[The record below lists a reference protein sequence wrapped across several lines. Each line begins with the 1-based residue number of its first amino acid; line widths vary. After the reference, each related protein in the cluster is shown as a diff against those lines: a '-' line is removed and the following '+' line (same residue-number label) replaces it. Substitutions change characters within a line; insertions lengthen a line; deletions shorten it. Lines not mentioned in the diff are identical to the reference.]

1 MSTLTAD
8 SCQHTPMMQQYHRI
22 KAQYPD
28 VLLFYRMGDFY
39 ELFFEDALRA
49 HKLLDITL
57 TARGQSGGSPI
68 PMAGVP
74 YHAVDG
80 YLAKLIKL
88 GESIAICEQIGDVS
102 TSKGP
107 VERAVTRIVTPG
119 TVAEEALLEERR
131 DNLLVAVFNEAQDF
145 GVSFID
151 LTSGAF
157 GLLQLTSDDNFLAEL
172 ERLQPAELLIS
183 DDSPKEKLVTH
194 LKGLR
199 RRPAWE
205 FDLLSAKRQLCEQFG
220 TQDLSSFECS
230 DHPLALRAAGALL
243 QYVKYTQRG
252 ALPHIRS
259 LKVERRDQSV
269 LLDAASQR
277 NLEIVQNL
285 AGGKEYTLASV
296 IDNTATPMGS
306 RLLRR
311 WLLRPIRDRIE
322 LRARQ
327 SAIAIIIEG
336 HHYQSLQTLFATV
349 GDIERVCAR
358 IALRSARP
366 RDLLTL
372 RSTLGILP
380 ALKDALASLN
390 QPKIQSLSAQLGDYF
405 ALHTQLLSAI
415 VENPPVVI
423 RDGGVIAKGY
433 DAELDELRALS
444 EQSNDYLVQLEIRE
458 RQRTGIN
465 TLKVGY
471 NRIHGYFI
479 ELTRSQSALAPADYM
494 RRQTLKNAERYI
506 TPELKEYE
514 EKVLGAKSKALAR
527 EKLIYEALLE
537 YLLTQLVELQSTAS
551 ALAELDVLINL
562 AERADALNYV
572 APLLVDE
579 PGIDIREGRHA
590 VVEQTLSAPFVP
602 NDLHLEPRT
611 SMLIITGPNMG
622 GKSTY
627 MRQIALIV
635 LLAHI
640 GSYVPASA
648 ATIGPIDRI
657 FTRIGAADDLAGGR
671 STFMVEMT
679 EAATILHHATANS
692 LVLMDEIGRGTS
704 TFDGLALAWATA
716 EHLANQSKAL
726 TLFATHYF
734 ELTALPETFMNIGNV
749 HLNAVEHGDSVVFL
763 HKVNLGPANQSYGIQ
778 VAQLAG
784 VPNTVIRRAKQ
795 KLRDLEQ
802 HAITQKALQPQQG
815 DLFVSEQH
823 PLITRLQRLN
833 PDQLNPRAALDLLYE
848 IIDSLKESTAS

>member
-1 MSTLTAD
+1 MSTHEAI
-8 SCQHTPMMQQYHRI
+8 SNQHTPMMQQYIRI

-39 ELFFEDALRA
+39 ELFLEDAVRA

-57 TARGQSGGSPI
+57 TARGQSGGTPI

-74 YHAVDG
+74 HHAVDG

-88 GESIAICEQIGDVS
+88 GESVALCEQVGDVS

-107 VERAVTRIVTPG
+107 VERQVTRIVTPG
-119 TVAEEALLEERR
+119 TVSEEALLEERR
-131 DNLLVAVFNEAQDF
+131 DNLLVAVISQKDTF
-145 GVSFID
+145 GLSFLD
-151 LTSGAF
+151 LTSGTFA
-157 GLLQLTSDDNFLAEL
+157 LLQVSSTENLLAEL
-172 ERLQPAELLIS
+172 ERLQPAELLVCDES
-183 DDSPKEKLVTH
+183 SEEKTLAQF
-194 LKGLR
+194 KGLR
-199 RRPAWE
+199 RRPTWE
-205 FDLLSAKRQLCEQFG
+205 FDLVSAKRQLCEQLG
-220 TQDLSSFECS
+220 TQDLSSFECD
-230 DHPLALRAAGALL
+230 DHPLALSAAGALL

-259 LKVERRDQSV
+259 LKVERRDECV

-277 NLEIVQNL
+277 NLELVTNL
-285 AGGKEYTLASV
+285 AGGKEFTLASV
-296 IDNTATPMGS
+296 IDKTITPMGS

-311 WLLRPIRDRIE
+311 WLLRPIRDRTV
-322 LRARQ
+322 LRERQ
-327 SAIAIIIEG
+327 GAIATFLEN
-336 HHYQSLQTLFATV
+336 HHYESVQTLFNSV
-349 GDIERVCAR
+349 GDIERIGAR

-372 RSTLGILP
+372 RSTLDILP
-380 ALKDALASLN
+380 SLKNALAPLDH
-390 QPKIQSLSAQLGDYF
+390 PKIIALSSQLGDYTE
-405 ALHTQLLSAI
+405 LHQQLAKAI

-423 RDGGVIAKGY
+423 RDGGVIANGY
-433 DAELDELRALS
+433 DAELDELRSLS
-444 EQSNDYLVQLEIRE
+444 EQSNDFLVQLEIRE

-479 ELTRSQSALAPADYM
+479 ELSRAQSAQAPADYL

-527 EKLIYEALLE
+527 EKLIYDALLDT
-537 YLLTQLVELQSTAS
+537 LLTQLVRLQTTARS
-551 ALAELDVLINL
+551 LSELDVLLNL
-562 AERADALNYV
+562 AERADTLHYV
-572 APLLVDE
+572 APVLSDE
-579 PGIDIREGRHA
+579 PGIDIIEGRHP

-602 NDLHLEPRT
+602 NDLHLDPRM
-611 SMLIITGPNMG
+611 SMLMITGPNMG

-627 MRQIALIV
+627 MRQTALIV

-640 GSYVPASA
+640 GSYVPAKA
-648 ATIGPIDRI
+648 ATLGPIDRV

-679 EAATILHHATANS
+679 EAATILHHATAHS

-716 EHLANQSKAL
+716 EHLANHSKAL

-734 ELTALPETFMNIGNV
+734 ELTTLPETLTNIGNV
-749 HLNAVEHGDSVVFL
+749 HLNAVEYGDSVVFL
-763 HKVNLGPANQSYGIQ
+763 HKVNPGPANQSYGIQ

-784 VPNTVIRRAKQ
+784 VPNTVIKRAKQ

-802 HAITQKALQPQQG
+802 HAITHKALQPQQG
-815 DLFVSEQH
+815 DLFTTEQH
-823 PLITRLQRLN
+823 PLITRLQRIN

-848 IIDSLKESTAS
+848 LIDSIKETA

>member
-1 MSTLTAD
+1 MSTTEVVA
-8 SCQHTPMMQQYHRI
+8 SQHTPMMQQYFRI

-28 VLLFYRMGDFY
+28 ILLFYRMGDFY
-39 ELFFEDALRA
+39 ELFFDDAIKA

-74 YHAVDG
+74 FHAVDG
-80 YLAKLIKL
+80 YLAKLIKH
-88 GESIAICEQIGDVS
+88 GESVAICEQVGDVA

-107 VERAVTRIVTPG
+107 VERQVTRIVTPG
-119 TVAEEALLEERR
+119 TVSEEALLEERR
-131 DNLLVAVFNEAQDF
+131 DNLLVAVCAQKEF
-145 GVSFID
+145 YGLSFID
-151 LTSGAF
+151 LSSGHF
-157 GLLQLTSDDNFLAEL
+157 GLLQLNGAENLLAEL
-172 ERLQPAELLIS
+172 ERLAPAELLIT
-183 DDSPKEKLVTH
+183 DDSSADNLLSH
-194 LKGLR
+194 FKGLR
-199 RRPAWE
+199 RRPIWE
-205 FDLLSAKRQLCEQFG
+205 FDLSSAERQLAEQFG
-220 TQDLSSFECS
+220 TQNLASFECA
-230 DHPLALRAAGALL
+230 DYPLGLSAAGALL

-259 LKVERRDQSV
+259 LHVERRDQCV
-269 LLDAASQR
+269 LLDATSQR
-277 NLEIVQNL
+277 NLELVQNL
-285 AGGKEYTLASV
+285 AGGKEFTLASV
-296 IDNTATPMGS
+296 IDKTLTPMGS
-306 RLLRR
+306 RLLKR
-311 WLLRPIRDRIE
+311 WLLRPIRDRKI
-322 LRARQ
+322 LTDRQ
-327 SAIAIIIEG
+327 GAIATFIQDQ
-336 HHYQSLQTLFATV
+336 HYTRLNDYFNTI
-349 GDIERVCAR
+349 GDIERIGAR

-366 RDLLTL
+366 RDLITL

-380 ALKDALASLN
+380 DLKQALSPLEN
-390 QPKIQSLSAQLGDYF
+390 QKIQALSTQLGHYPELYD
-405 ALHTQLLSAI
+405 QLLRAI

-423 RDGGVIAKGY
+423 RDGGVIAEGF

-444 EQSNDYLVQLEIRE
+444 EQSSDFLVQLEIRE

-479 ELTRSQSALAPADYM
+479 ELTRAQSAQAPTDYL

-527 EKLIYEALLE
+527 EKLLYEALLE
-537 YLLTQLVELQSTAS
+537 VLLNHLPELQNTAQS
-551 ALAELDVLINL
+551 LAELDVLINL
-562 AERADALNYV
+562 AERADTLNYV
-572 APLLVDE
+572 APILVDE
-579 PGIDIREGRHA
+579 PGIEIQDGRHP
-590 VVEQTLSAPFVP
+590 VVEQTLSGTFVP
-602 NDLHLEPRT
+602 NDLHLDPRT

-627 MRQIALIV
+627 MRQTALIV

-640 GSYVPASA
+640 GSFVPARA
-648 ATIGPIDRI
+648 AKMGPIDRI

-679 EAATILHHATANS
+679 EAATILHNATSHS

-734 ELTALPETFMNIGNV
+734 ELTTLGETLTNIGNV
-749 HLNAVEHGDSVVFL
+749 HLNAVEHGDTVVFL
-763 HKVNLGPANQSYGIQ
+763 HKVNPGPANQSYGIQ
-778 VAQLAG
+778 VAKLAG
-784 VPNTVIRRAKQ
+784 VPHSVIQRAKQ

-802 HAITQKALQPQQG
+802 HAVTHKAMQPQQG
-815 DLFVSEQH
+815 DLFTQEQH
-823 PLITRLQRLN
+823 PIISQLQRIN

-848 IIDSLKESTAS
+848 LMDLMRTN

>member
-1 MSTLTAD
+1 MSTTD
-8 SCQHTPMMQQYHRI
+8 IINSQHTPMMQQYFRI
-22 KAQYPD
+22 KAEYPD

-39 ELFFEDALRA
+39 ELFFDDALRA

-57 TARGQSGGSPI
+57 TARGHSGGTPI

-80 YLAKLIKL
+80 YLAKLIKI
-88 GESIAICEQIGDVS
+88 GESVAICEQVGDAS

-107 VERAVTRIVTPG
+107 VERQVTRIVTPG
-119 TVAEEALLEERR
+119 TVSEEALLEERR
-131 DNLLVAVFNEAQDF
+131 DNLLVAVFAQDDHY
-145 GVSFID
+145 GLSFID
-151 LTSGAF
+151 LSGGAF
-157 GLLQLTSDDNFLAEL
+157 GLLQVNGAENLLAEL
-172 ERLQPAELLIS
+172 ERLAPAELLIS
-183 DDSPKEKLVTH
+183 DDSPAGPLLSH
-194 LKGLR
+194 CKGLR
-199 RRPAWE
+199 RRPLWE
-205 FDLLSAKRQLCEQFG
+205 FDLTSAQRQLCEQFG
-220 TQDLSSFECS
+220 TQDLSSFECA
-230 DHPLALRAAGALL
+230 DHPLGLCAAGALL

-259 LKVERRDQSV
+259 LKVERRDHSV

-277 NLEIVQNL
+277 NLELVQNL
-285 AGGKEYTLASV
+285 AGGKEFTLASV
-296 IDNTATPMGS
+296 LDKTITPMGS

-311 WLLRPIRDRIE
+311 WLLRPIRDRQILTE
-322 LRARQ
+322 RQ
-327 SAIAIIIEG
+327 GTIATLIQD
-336 HHYQSLQTLFATV
+336 HYFTRLQPQFDTV
-349 GDIERVCAR
+349 GDIERIGSR

-372 RSTLGILP
+372 RNTLGMLP
-380 ALKDALASLN
+380 TLKQALAPLDY
-390 QPKIQSLSAQLGDYF
+390 PKIQALSTQLGDYP
-405 ALHTQLLSAI
+405 ALHQQLLRAI
-415 VENPPVVI
+415 VDNPPVVI
-423 RDGGVIAKGY
+423 RDGGVIANGY

-444 EQSNDYLVQLEIRE
+444 AQSNDFLVQMEIRE

-479 ELTRSQSALAPADYM
+479 ELTRAQSAQAPADYL

-527 EKLIYEALLE
+527 EKLIYDALMEVLFSH
-537 YLLTQLVELQSTAS
+537 LPELQLTAH

-562 AERADALNYV
+562 AERADTLNYV
-572 APLLVDE
+572 APILVNE
-579 PGIDIREGRHA
+579 PGIDIREGRHP
-590 VVEQTLSAPFVP
+590 VVEHTMSSAFVP
-602 NDLHLEPRT
+602 NDLHLDPRT

-627 MRQIALIV
+627 MRQTALIV

-640 GSYVPASA
+640 GSFVPATS

-679 EAATILHHATANS
+679 EAATILHHATAQS

-704 TFDGLALAWATA
+704 TFDGLALAWASA

-734 ELTALPETFMNIGNV
+734 ELTTLPEIHPNIGNV
-749 HLNAVEHGDSVVFL
+749 HLNAVEHKDTVVFL
-763 HKVNLGPANQSYGIQ
+763 HKVNVGPANQSYGIQ

-802 HAITQKALQPQQG
+802 HAITHKALQPQQG

-823 PLITRLQRLN
+823 PIVMRLQRIN

-848 IIDSLKESTAS
+848 LIDSLKETTQ

>member
-1 MSTLTAD
+1 MSSHEIT
-8 SCQHTPMMQQYHRI
+8 SSHHTPMMQQYLRI
-22 KAQYPD
+22 KAEYPD

-39 ELFFEDALRA
+39 ELFMEDATRA
-49 HKLLDITL
+49 HQLLDITL
-57 TARGQSGGSPI
+57 TSRGNSSGTPI

-88 GESIAICEQIGDVS
+88 GESVALCEQVGDVA

-107 VERAVTRIVTPG
+107 VDRQVTRIVTPG
-119 TVAEEALLEERR
+119 TVSEEALLEERR
-131 DNLLVAVFNEAQDF
+131 DNLLVALFNRGEQF
-145 GVSFID
+145 GLSFID
-151 LTSGAF
+151 LTCGAF
-157 GLLQLTSDDNFLAEL
+157 GLLELSSAENLLAEL
-172 ERLQPAELLIS
+172 ERLQPAELLIC
-183 DDSPKEKLVTH
+183 DDNSTENLVTH
-194 LKGLR
+194 YKGLR
-199 RRPAWE
+199 RRPTWE
-205 FDLLSAKRQLCEQFG
+205 FDLVSAKRQLCEQFG
-220 TQDLSSFECS
+220 TQDLSTFECA
-230 DHPLALRAAGALL
+230 DYPLGLCAAGALL

-269 LLDAASQR
+269 FLDAATQR
-277 NLEIVQNL
+277 NLELVHNL
-285 AGGKEYTLASV
+285 SGGKEFTLASV
-296 IDNTATPMGS
+296 IDKTATPMGS

-311 WLLRPIRDRIE
+311 WLLRPIRDRME
-322 LRARQ
+322 LHERQ
-327 SAIAIIIEG
+327 AAIATVING
-336 HHYQSLQTLFATV
+336 QHYNPLQAHFNTV
-349 GDIERVCAR
+349 GDIERVGAR

-366 RDLLTL
+366 RDLITL
-372 RSTLGILP
+372 RSTLAILP
-380 ALKDALASLN
+380 SLKHALYPLDN
-390 QPKIQSLSAQLGDYF
+390 RKIQTLSTQLGDYS
-405 ALHTQLLSAI
+405 ALHEQLTRAI
-415 VENPPVVI
+415 VENPPVII

-433 DAELDELRALS
+433 DAQLDELRALS
-444 EQSNDYLVQLEIRE
+444 EQSSDFLVQLETRE

-479 ELTRSQSALAPADYM
+479 ELTRAQSEQAPADYL

-527 EKLIYEALLE
+527 EKIIYEALLE
-537 YLLTQLVELQSTAS
+537 TLLNHLHPLQTTAN

-562 AERADALNYV
+562 AERADTLHYV
-572 APLLVDE
+572 APLLTDE
-579 PGIDIREGRHA
+579 PGITLHEARHP
-590 VVEQTLSAPFVP
+590 VVEQTLSTPFVP
-602 NDLHLEPRT
+602 NDLHLDPRT

-627 MRQIALIV
+627 MRQTALIV

-640 GSYVPASA
+640 GSFVPASS

-679 EAATILHHATANS
+679 EAATILHHATAQS

-704 TFDGLALAWATA
+704 TFDGLALAWATT
-716 EHLANQSKAL
+716 EHLANHCKSL

-734 ELTALPETFMNIGNV
+734 ELTALPETLTNIGNV

-763 HKVNLGPANQSYGIQ
+763 HKVNPGPANQSYGLQ

-784 VPNTVIRRAKQ
+784 VPSTVIRRAKQ

-823 PLITRLQRLN
+823 PIITRLQRIN

-848 IIDSLKESTAS
+848 IIDSLRENTQY